1 MSELEPRS
9 HRSEGERYRHVADS
23 SILSRCKVR
32 VAVPPRRRVRPRR
45 FVWRFAAR
53 PRPEGA
59 AAAKLRG
66 CPCTIDSY
74 SKETEM
80 DEVNRV
86 EASVVHNKTRLV
98 ILYKLQPVLRTY
110 SEQQCLCSQ

>member
-1 MSELEPRS
+1 
-9 HRSEGERYRHVADS
+9 
-23 SILSRCKVR
+23 
-32 VAVPPRRRVRPRR
+32 
-45 FVWRFAAR
+45 
-53 PRPEGA
+53 
-59 AAAKLRG
+59 
-66 CPCTIDSY
+66 
-74 SKETEM
+74 M